1 MRVRQFVAMVCL
13 MLVGACSTASLA
25 ADASIATAAERK
37 DFSSIA
43 GLIRQKADVNASQL
57 DGMTALHWAVQ
68 HSNGT
73 AVDLLIAAGANVSA
87 ANRYG
92 VTPLAIGCQRG
103 NAAIVEALL
112 RAGANPN
119 TVLPGGETALMTASR
134 TGVAGP
140 IRSLIARGADVNAS
154 EPKGQTALMWA
165 AAEGNREAVDLLL
178 AAGADWKA
186 ELASG
191 FTAIFF
197 AVREGKS
204 DVVFR
209 LLEAGADVNAV
220 MQPERRNG
228 STRGRP
234 TTALLLAVE
243 NGHFELAVALLKAG
257 ADANAHPAGFTALH
271 AVTGV
276 RRPLRGDGDPSPDG
290 SGNLDSLDFV
300 RHIVVHGANVNAQHE
315 KGESGKAVFGTKGS
329 TPFVMAARNS
339 DLALLRLLLEL
350 GADPHIPNADGC
362 TPLLAAAG
370 VGALGSG
377 DELAGAEEEA
387 IETVQWLVE
396 QQGADV
402 NTVDRNGETA
412 VHGATY
418 QERSKLVQFLVD
430 HGAKI
435 DVWNRKNKWGWTPIM
450 IAHGHRPGNFRPSP
464 HTIAALEK
472 VMRASGVEPPKPKRE
487 VNQAAY

>member
-1 MRVRQFVAMVCL
+1 MIGKQLGAAVCL
-13 MLVGACSTASLA
+13 TVVAAWGASSLA
-25 ADASIATAAERK
+25 ADASIAAAAERQ

-43 GLIRQKADVNASQL
+43 GLIRQNADVNASQQ

-68 HSNGT
+68 HSNEE
-73 AVDLLIAAGANVSA
+73 AVSLLIAAGANVSA

-92 VTPLAIGCQRG
+92 VMPIAIACQRG

-112 RAGANPN
+112 QGGADPN
-119 TVLPGGETALMTASR
+119 KALPGGETALMTASR
-134 TGVAGP
+134 TGMAGP
-140 IRSLIARGADVNAS
+140 VRSLIAHGADVNAR

-165 AAEGNREAVDLLL
+165 AAEGNREVVDLLL
-178 AAGADWKA
+178 AAGADWTA
-186 ELASG
+186 RLASG

-197 AVREGKS
+197 AVREGRS

-228 STRGRP
+228 SARGRP

-243 NGHFELAVALLKAG
+243 NGHFELGAALLNAG

-271 AVTGV
+271 AVTWV
-276 RRPLRGDGDPSPDG
+276 RRPLRGDGNPSPAG
-290 SGNLDSLDFV
+290 SGVLDSLHFV
-300 RHIVVHGANVNAQHE
+300 RHLVAQGADVNSRYE
-315 KGESGKAVFGTKGS
+315 KGESGKATFGTKGA
-329 TPFVMAARNS
+329 TPFIMAARNS
-339 DLALLRLLLEL
+339 DLALLKLLHEL
-350 GADPHIPNADGC
+350 GADHGVPNADGC

-387 IETVQWLVE
+387 IETARWLLE
-396 QQGADV
+396 QGADV
-402 NTVDRNGETA
+402 NAVDRNGESA
-412 VHGATY
+412 LHGAAY
-418 QERSKLVQFLVD
+418 QERAKLMQFLVD
-430 HGAKI
+430 RGASI
-435 DVWNRKNKWGWTPIM
+435 EVWNNKNKWGWTPLM

-464 HTIAALEK
+464 QTIMALEK
-472 VMRASGVEPPKPKRE
+472 VMRASGVEPPKPQRE